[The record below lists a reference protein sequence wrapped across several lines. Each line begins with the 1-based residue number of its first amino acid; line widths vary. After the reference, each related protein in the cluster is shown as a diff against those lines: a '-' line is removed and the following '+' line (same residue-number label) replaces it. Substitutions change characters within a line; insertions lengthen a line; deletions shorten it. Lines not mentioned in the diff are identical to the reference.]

1 MPKKVLIAEDDHNIL
16 VSLEFLMRHDGYDVR
31 IATRGDEVLLCVR
44 DFLPDLVILDVMLPG
59 RNGFELCRDIRANAE
74 WIDTKIIILS
84 ARGRKAEVQR
94 GLDSGADAY
103 VTKPFATSELREQ
116 VRQLIEYGRH

>member
-44 DFLPDLVILDVMLPG
+44 DFLPDLVILDVMLSG

-84 ARGRKAEVQR
+84 ARGRNAEVQR

-103 VTKPFATSELREQ
+103 ITKPFATSQLREQ

>member
-94 GLDSGADAY
+94 WLDSGADAY
-103 VTKPFATSELREQ
+103 ITKPFATSELREQ

>member
-103 VTKPFATSELREQ
+103 ITKPFATSELREQ